1 MSSNLPSWGKGPENR
16 AEDLPRDAED
26 PSPGAKETRPPLRR
40 AKSKSEQHK
49 LQAINDAQQGLH
61 SLLNHPT
68 GDGHPHI
75 ISSSGATRYHTR
87 GRVAGPVAEQALK
100 SGRTRHDARYLPQGG
115 QASTGTSQSLSIV
128 PGSLSA
134 SEQEDVKAVPQTGLS
149 RSLARASYHL
159 QTARTQ
165 ASLLINVEDAPRALA
180 LPGDG
185 ESVHVS
191 QRAAARW
198 ATRYAMHIVIVL
210 VVAALVGFG
219 GFKSL
224 TVQGA
229 YPNGLQAVDAYTG
242 TDHFDEDDHEH
253 ADDGSPSVDSPEFE
267 ITLPRTE
274 LSGADAAA
282 NSKVLP
288 PVQPSGQDQQPE
300 PSAGKNAGTIVHYTV
315 AQGDTI
321 RGLANEYNV
330 MPETIMGSNGI
341 YDVQEDLAAGR
352 VLVIPPVDGM
362 YYVAQEGDTLEGIA
376 RYYQVEPSAIT
387 SFAGNNVAGGV
398 VKAGQALVVP
408 GGMMPPREA
417 VITYTVRPGDIL
429 KSIAA
434 RFGVD
439 VPTIINSNDI
449 PDPDSLQI
457 GSQIRLLP
465 VVGIEHK
472 VKPGDTINAIADR
485 YGVTPQMV
493 LDYVPNHLTTESKL
507 QVDQVIMVPGG
518 RPYEPEVVVAARV
531 EPSSRNSVRP
541 PVREQPQ
548 PEPVKPSAPKVVEK
562 KAPAKPEPPPKP
574 KVEPKPQPKANSP
587 QKATGQMVWPVQ
599 GRITQYF
606 SSRHNGLDIAIKAGT
621 PIHAADAGKVI
632 WSGWRTDGLGYCVMI
647 DHGNNLTTIYG
658 HMIRQ
663 PPVYVGQW
671 VARGQVIGNIGSTGR
686 STGPHVHFM
695 VKVGSGRN
703 YRNPLSY
710 LNK

>member
-1 MSSNLPSWGKGPENR
+1 
-16 AEDLPRDAED
+16 
-26 PSPGAKETRPPLRR
+26 
-40 AKSKSEQHK
+40 
-49 LQAINDAQQGLH
+49 
-61 SLLNHPT
+61 
-68 GDGHPHI
+68 
-75 ISSSGATRYHTR
+75 
-87 GRVAGPVAEQALK
+87 
-100 SGRTRHDARYLPQGG
+100 
-115 QASTGTSQSLSIV
+115 
-128 PGSLSA
+128 
-134 SEQEDVKAVPQTGLS
+134 LS

-165 ASLLINVEDAPRALA
+165 ANLLINIEDGPRALA
-180 LPGDG
+180 LPGEG
-185 ESVHVS
+185 ESLHVS

-198 ATRYAMHIVIVL
+198 ATRYATHIVIVL
-210 VVAALVGFG
+210 VVGALVGFG

-253 ADDGSPSVDSPEFE
+253 ADDGSPSIDSLEFE

-274 LSGADAAA
+274 LGGADAAA

-300 PSAGKNAGTIVHYTV
+300 PSANKNVGTIVRYTV

-341 YDVQEDLAAGR
+341 YDVQEDLEAGR

-387 SFAGNNVAGGV
+387 GFAANNIAGGV

-429 KSIAA
+429 KSVAA

-457 GSQIRLLP
+457 GSQIRILP

-493 LDYVPNHLTTESKL
+493 LDYAPNRLSVESKL

-518 RPYEPEVVVAARV
+518 RPYEPEIVVAARV
-531 EPSSRNSVRP
+531 EPSSRNAVRP
-541 PVREQPQ
+541 PSREEPQ
-548 PEPVKPSAPKVVEK
+548 PAPAAPKAPAK

-574 KVEPKPQPKANSP
+574 KVEPQPQPKANSP
-587 QKATGQMVWPVQ
+587 QKATGKMVWPVQ

-606 SSRHNGLDIAIKAGT
+606 SGRHNGLDIATRAGT

-663 PPVYVGQW
+663 PPVYVGQY